1 MLDGAGL
8 APDSVG
14 EDRSSP
20 VVLSIGYEPKPYL
33 LFTGFARAEFD
44 GALRLDDS
52 TGTAVKR
59 QSYDTAPS
67 VGLVFRV
74 LF

>member
-14 EDRSSP
+14 ADSRSP

-33 LFTGFARAEFD
+33 SFTGFAGAEFD

-52 TGTAVKR
+52 TGTTEKR
-59 QSYDTAPS
+59 QRYDTAPS
-67 VGLVFRV
+67 AGLAFCVSF
-74 LF
+74 